1 MYNIQK
7 EIENQIYQPISK
19 ILDEYLQGRTAGT
32 KHAKSIISRSD
43 YDSYFD
49 GKKKTIYDAKKEFN
63 KDSAISQLLKDI
75 QYAGYNLLKN
85 MNQEKEEVD
94 VKKEYR
100 RIVVRILNDI
110 IKDRIAHEKDRK
122 YILTFEAYKPKIKPK
137 PVDPEKL
144 KMIEKLKKLG
154 YTDGQIRKMTLKTK
168 EELIKGKIGSKN
180 TSILP
185 DGSYKL
191 FEK

>member
-49 GKKKTIYDAKKEFN
+49 GKKKTIYDANKEFN

-85 MNQEKEEVD
+85 MNQEKEESD
-94 VKKEYR
+94 IKKEYR
-100 RIVVRILNDI
+100 RIVVKILNDI

-122 YILTFEAYKPKIKPK
+122 YILTFEAYKPKRKP
-137 PVDPEKL
+137 DPEKD
-144 KMIEKLKKLG
+144 KMIKELEKLG
-154 YTDGQIRKMTLKTK
+154 YTDNQIRKMTLKTK
-168 EELIKGKIGSKN
+168 EDLIKGKILSRN
-180 TSILP
+180 VSILP
-185 DGSYKL
+185 DGSYKM
-191 FEK
+191 FKK

>member
-7 EIENQIYQPISK
+7 EIENQIYQPIVK

-32 KHAKSIISRSD
+32 KHAKSVISRQD

-49 GKKKTIYDAKKEFN
+49 GKKKTIHDAKGEFN

-85 MNQEKEEVD
+85 MNSEKEEVD
-94 VKKEYR
+94 VRKEYR

-122 YILTFEAYKPKIKPK
+122 HILTFEAYKPKRK
-137 PVDPEKL
+137 PEKSKITQDL
-144 KMIEKLKKLG
+144 EKLG
-154 YTDGQIRKMTLKTK
+154 YTENQIRKMTLKTQ
-168 EELIKGKIGSKN
+168 EELIKGKILSKN

-185 DGSYKL
+185 DGSYKI
-191 FEK
+191 FEKLKN